1 METQLPDDIILD
13 HENKYNP
20 LLMDRECFGT
30 YSLRCFRL
38 AQSHELNY
46 KSWLGAWFLNR
57 KKRKIFIPFG
67 MLQSLSPI
75 LQFWLPDHQILFVSL
90 RTDVDF

>member
-46 KSWLGAWFLNR
+46 KSWLGA
-57 KKRKIFIPFG
+57 
-67 MLQSLSPI
+67 
-75 LQFWLPDHQILFVSL
+75 
-90 RTDVDF
+90 